1 MPRQEIYMGN
11 TTFSGA
17 VRSQNNFQ
25 VVSKNTTSGLIS
37 DRTKAGGLRDTRRY
51 YLEEYFY
58 QLPKLNSYLTASETK
73 DFGSIA
79 DGNEEAEE
87 VTVTGAALGDFAV
100 ASIGVDAT
108 DLVVTAEVTA
118 ANTVTVVVL
127 NNTGGAIDLAS
138 ATLTVRV
145 QKAGTV
151 GFDGNRNFEVLGTNM
166 TSALATRNSDRA
178 GIILT
183 TAGADEDQAILAPH
197 LDSGLTAWTGTLW
210 GTENQVSW
218 ECSLNTNAI
227 DNQKLWAGLKLTNDQ
242 LIATDANQAFFK
254 FQTDATNSEAF
265 DDYTLLHFVHS
276 IGGTD
281 YISALPITVAAN
293 TNYHL
298 KIEFDSARK
307 MSIFVNGQQY
317 NITSTSGSTGGTAV
331 TTGTTKSAAMTDDI
345 DLIPYIG
352 IEAGAAAAEAV
363 DVHYQCISRLIFE

>member
-1 MPRQEIYMGN
+1 MAN

-17 VRSQNNFQ
+17 VRSENNFQ
-25 VVSKNTTSGLIS
+25 VVSKNTTSGLIQ
-37 DRTKAGGLRDTRRY
+37 DRTIHGGLKDSRRY
-51 YLEEYFY
+51 YLEEWFK
-58 QLPKLNSYLTASETK
+58 QLPKLNAVNII
-73 DFGSIA
+73 DPDA
-79 DGNEEAEE
+79 D
-87 VTVTGAALGDFAV
+87 D
-100 ASIGVDAT
+100 
-108 DLVVTAEVTA
+108 
-118 ANTVTVVVL
+118 
-127 NNTGGAIDLAS
+127 AS
-138 ATLTVRV
+138 ALALHVSAN
-145 QKAGTV
+145 K
-151 GFDGNRNFEVLGTNM
+151 DFEVLGTNM
-166 TSALATRNSDRA
+166 TSALSTRNSTAA
-178 GIILT
+178 GIVLT
-183 TAGADEDQAILAPH
+183 TAGADQDQAILAPH
-197 LDSGLTAWTGTLW
+197 LDSNQTAWTGTLW

-298 KIEFDSARK
+298 KIEFDSDRK

-317 NITSTSGSTGGTAV
+317 NITSTAGSTGGTAV
-331 TTGTTKSAAMTDDI
+331 TSGTTKSAAMTDDI